1 MQPDNYRREWLS
13 VKSVATTESSDSSMK
28 ISQAAEAS
36 GCHLETIRYYEKIG
50 LLRHP
55 TRTDSGYRVY
65 TSADIERLRFI
76 ARGRDLGFSLEEI
89 RSLLQLASDERL
101 ADIRARQEDLRRMA
115 DELERVIISCHGGQR
130 AECTILSTLRQPMQ
144 RSKV

>member
-1 MQPDNYRREWLS
+1 
-13 VKSVATTESSDSSMK
+13 MK

-50 LLRHP
+50 LLPHP
-55 TRTDSGYRVY
+55 TRTDSGYRAY

-101 ADIRARQEDLRRMA
+101 SCDDVDRLARTHLTDIRARQEDLRRMA

-130 AECTILSTLRQPMQ
+130 AECTILSTLRQPTQ
-144 RSKV
+144 SFEV

>member
-1 MQPDNYRREWLS
+1 MSAPLTIGEAA
-13 VKSVATTESSDSSMK
+13 KATDVRP
-28 ISQAAEAS
+28 
-36 GCHLETIRYYEKIG
+36 ETIRYYEKIG
-50 LLRHP
+50 LLPHP
-55 TRTDSGYRVY
+55 TRTDSGDRVY

-101 ADIRARQEDLRRMA
+101 SCDDVDRLARTHLTDIRARQEDLRRMA

>member
-1 MQPDNYRREWLS
+1 
-13 VKSVATTESSDSSMK
+13 MK

-50 LLRHP
+50 LLPHP

-65 TSADIERLRFI
+65 TSVDIERLRFI

-89 RSLLQLASDERL
+89 RSLLQLASNERMSCADVDRL
-101 ADIRARQEDLRRMA
+101 ARTHLTDIRARQEDLRRMA
-115 DELERVIISCHGGQR
+115 DELERVIASCHGGQR
-130 AECTILSTLRQPMQ
+130 ADCVILSTLRQPTQ
-144 RSKV
+144 SSNV

>member
-1 MQPDNYRREWLS
+1 
-13 VKSVATTESSDSSMK
+13 MK

-50 LLRHP
+50 LLPHP
-55 TRTDSGYRVY
+55 TRTDSGYRAY

-89 RSLLQLASDERL
+89 RQWLLIYEKEGTKAQR
-101 ADIRARQEDLRRMA
+101 RAFVDMA
-115 DELERVIISCHGGQR
+115 DRQRKELEAQR
-130 AECTILSTLRQPMQ
+130 AQLQEAMTELAQLRDITLREM
-144 RSKV
+144 S